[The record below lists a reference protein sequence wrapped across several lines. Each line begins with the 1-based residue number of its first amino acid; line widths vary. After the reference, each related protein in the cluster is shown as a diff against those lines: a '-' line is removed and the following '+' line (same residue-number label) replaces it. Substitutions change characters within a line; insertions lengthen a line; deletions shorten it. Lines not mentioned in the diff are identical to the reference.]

1 MNQSLEKIQKI
12 LKLEIERNCD
22 NRAVLGGL
30 ERMLDFW
37 EPEARVDGIPEEL
50 IQVIVARIRDY
61 RRLSPSSRYE
71 SLAGLWQRIQ
81 KSYPHLPQ
89 LPESHIPLSPEAPPQ
104 TIPERQTPLQPEQ
117 PSPTEAGEYFS
128 PVVAPQPPADPGNGL
143 DSSVKVMSGI
153 GPQYEKLLERLG
165 IWTLRDFMYHF
176 PRRYDDYS
184 RLKPINRLVYGEEV
198 TVIGIVQNVFER
210 SIRGGAQ
217 KITEAVVSDGSGSM
231 RVTWFS
237 PYAARNLEK
246 GEPIVL
252 SGKVEQYLGRIVMN
266 NPEWEAIDQQQLST
280 NRIVPVYPLT
290 ARITQKWLRHQIDQ
304 VLAYWADRITDPLP
318 PAIRQ
323 PAGLVDLSTAL
334 RQIHFPNTWDD
345 QKKAQERLAFDE
357 IFMLQLGVIRQK
369 RAWQERSA
377 RSFQVTDPWLE
388 SRIGNLPFS
397 LTDAQVRALNDI
409 RGDLQSGK
417 PMNRLIQGD
426 VGSGKTVVAAVAM
439 AILIQNGAQCALM
452 APTSILAEQHYR
464 NLRGILAANQVESPE
479 SVSSGQP
486 DFILPPSAI
495 RILVGSTPAAEK
507 AEILAGLADGS
518 ISLIVGTHAL
528 IEDPVAFKDLQ
539 LVVVDEQHRFG
550 VEQRSALRQKGDGTH
565 LMVMT
570 ATPIPRSLALTIY
583 GDLDLSIIDE
593 MPPGR
598 QPISTF
604 VLTPRERER
613 AYSLIRG
620 QVKNGQQVFI
630 IYPLVEETE
639 QGESKA
645 AVEEF
650 DRLQAEIFPELK
662 VSLLHGR
669 MRPDEKEIVMAGFRD
684 GLSQILVSTSVIE
697 VGMDIPN
704 ATVMLI
710 EGANR
715 FGLAQ
720 LHQFRGRVGR
730 GAEKSY
736 CLLIPDTPDEVEN
749 ARLQVMTE
757 TNDGFVLA
765 ERDLEQRGPGQFL
778 GTRQSGYHEFQLA
791 NMTDIRLIEKARR
804 FAAELLNQDPDLQ
817 EPLHQPLVS
826 ALRRAW
832 NGNVGDIS

>member
-1 MNQSLEKIQKI
+1 MLEY
-12 LKLEIERNCD
+12 
-22 NRAVLGGL
+22 
-30 ERMLDFW
+30 W
-37 EPEARVDGIPEEL
+37 EPEARLDGLPEDL

-71 SLAGLWQRIQ
+71 LITGLWQRIQ
-81 KSYPHLPQ
+81 KSFAQLPQ
-89 LPESHIPLSPEAPPQ
+89 LPEAQLALSQDLPAEAVPEAQETVQPV
-104 TIPERQTPLQPEQ
+104 LQQ
-117 PSPTEAGEYFS
+117 PSQAETAS
-128 PVVAPQPPADPGNGL
+128 RLTAAVQPQADASTGL
-143 DSSVKVMSGI
+143 DAPVKVMSGI
-153 GPQYEKLLERLG
+153 GSQYEKLLENLG
-165 IWTLRDFMYHF
+165 ILTIRDFMYHF

-198 TVIGIVQNVFER
+198 TVIATVQNVFER

-231 RVTWFS
+231 RLTWFS
-237 PYAARNLEK
+237 PYAARNLEI

-252 SGKVEQYLGRIVMN
+252 SGKVDQYLGRMVMN
-266 NPEWEAIDQQQLST
+266 NPDWESIDQQQLST

-304 VLAYWADRITDPLP
+304 VLSYWANRLPDPLP

-323 PAGLVDLSTAL
+323 KAELVDLPTAIK
-334 RQIHFPNTWDD
+334 QIHFPDSWDEH
-345 QKKAQERLAFDE
+345 KKAQERLAFEE
-357 IFMLQLGVIRQK
+357 IFMLQLGVMRQK

-377 RSFQVTDPWLE
+377 RTYTVPDEWLDGLVG
-388 SRIGNLPFS
+388 SLPFD
-397 LTDAQVRALNDI
+397 LTNAQLRTVSDLRA
-409 RGDLQSGK
+409 DLQSGK

-426 VGSGKTVVAAVAM
+426 VGSGKTVVAAIAIAM
-439 AILIQNGAQCALM
+439 LVQNGVQCAIM
-452 APTSILAEQHYR
+452 APTSILAEQHFQNFR
-464 NLRGILAANQVESPE
+464 RLLAEGRIDSDETGEASQEVFSIPA
-479 SVSSGQP
+479 G
-486 DFILPPSAI
+486 AI
-495 RILVGSTPAAEK
+495 RLLVGATPASEK
-507 AEILAGLADGS
+507 TEILAGLAEGS
-518 ISLIVGTHAL
+518 ISLVVGTHAL
-528 IEDPVAFKDLQ
+528 IEDPVTFKDLQ

-550 VEQRSALRQKGDGTH
+550 VEQRAELRQKGDGTH

-583 GDLDLSIIDE
+583 GDLDVSIIDE

-598 QPISTF
+598 QPIGTY

-613 AYSLIRG
+613 AYSLIHS
-620 QVKNGQQVFI
+620 QVKEGRQAFVV
-630 IYPLVEETE
+630 YPLVEESE
-639 QGESKA
+639 QSDAKA
-645 AVEEF
+645 AVEGFEH
-650 DRLQAEIFPELK
+650 LQSEIFPDLQ

-669 MRPDEKEIVMAGFRD
+669 MRPDEKDIVMAGFKD
-684 GLSQILVSTSVIE
+684 GLSQVLVSTSVIE

-704 ATVMLI
+704 ATVMLV

-730 GAEKSY
+730 GAQKSY
-736 CLLIPDTPDEVEN
+736 CLLIPDSVDEVEN
-749 ARLQVMTE
+749 TRLQVMVE
-757 TNDGFVLA
+757 TDDGFVLA

-791 NMTDIRLIEKARR
+791 SMTDIRLIEKARR
-804 FAAELLNQDPDLQ
+804 LASELLEQDPDLQ
-817 EPLHQPLVS
+817 DPQHQPLIS

-832 NGNVGDIS
+832 KGNVGDIS